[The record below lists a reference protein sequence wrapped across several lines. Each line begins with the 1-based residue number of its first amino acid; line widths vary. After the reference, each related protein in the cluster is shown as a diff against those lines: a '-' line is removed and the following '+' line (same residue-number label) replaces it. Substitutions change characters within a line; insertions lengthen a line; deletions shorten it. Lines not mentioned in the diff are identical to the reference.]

1 MADNRSNIYYQL
13 SFNHED
19 IDELLKKIA
28 SGNVLS
34 TSDYDKLVNQFG
46 IKDFSEI
53 VGQIEDPARLMKR
66 GVIFGHRDFD
76 KLVPLINGK
85 KDFGVMTG
93 MMPSGQM
100 HIGHK
105 MVIDQLKWYFEKGA
119 SLSLSIADM
128 ESYAARGISFEKAK
142 EIAINEYLANYIAL
156 GLDLTADNV
165 NVYLQSQNKTLNDLT
180 FKIAKRVNFNN
191 MQAIYGF
198 NASTNIAHLYVPL
211 VQVADILLPQTEEF
225 GGPKQVV
232 VPVGVDQDPHLR
244 LTRDIAAKMNEEYG
258 FLAPAST
265 YHRFLTG
272 LTGDKMSSSKPNTAI
287 YLNETPKQAEKK
299 VKSSKTGGRETLDEQ
314 KELGGRP
321 DECVIY
327 EMLVYH
333 LVDDD
338 KELEKIREECMN
350 GELLCGH
357 CKVHA
362 AELMK
367 DFFED
372 LKVKQEES
380 VEIAESL
387 FD

>member
-1 MADNRSNIYYQL
+1 M
-13 SFNHED
+13 
-19 IDELLKKIA
+19 IDPWGSSI
-28 SGNVLS
+28 V
-34 TSDYDKLVNQFG
+34 DYDKLVNQFG
-46 IKDFSEI
+46 IKDFSELL
-53 VGQIEDPARLMKR
+53 GKIEDPARLMKR

-85 KDFGVMTG
+85 KDFAVMTG

-191 MQAIYGF
+191 MHAIYGF

-244 LTRDIAAKMNEEYG
+244 LTRDIAAKLNEEYG
-258 FLAPAST
+258 TTVLI
-265 YHRFLTG
+265 
-272 LTGDKMSSSKPNTAI
+272 SSHILSEVELIADDIGVINNGVLI
-287 YLNETPKQAEKK
+287 
-299 VKSSKTGGRETLDEQ
+299 
-314 KELGGRP
+314 KELTLQ
-321 DECVIY
+321 DIHDHQTEYI
-327 EMLVYH
+327 H
-333 LVDDD
+333 LEVDDVARCSQILD
-338 KELEKIREECMN
+338 QMGLSNLEITDDHTIRIYRCPLSGMEITGALARSGIGIESIWKKQDTLEDYFF
-350 GELLCGH
+350 ELLGG
-357 CKVHA
+357 
-362 AELMK
+362 
-367 DFFED
+367 ED
-372 LKVKQEES
+372 K
-380 VEIAESL
+380 
-387 FD
+387 